1 MLLRYLKPYRKE
13 SILAPLF
20 KLLEALMDLIV
31 PVAVAAIIDKGIAKG
46 NKPVIF
52 TNFAIMI
59 ILAAAG
65 LAFSITAQWFAAR
78 ASVGFSTGLRQDL
91 YDHIMR
97 LSLKEIDKHGRDTL
111 ITRMTSDVNTLQNG
125 VNMALRLLLRS
136 PFIVAGSMI
145 LSFLIDAKTAMIF
158 AFVVP
163 LLAVTIFLIMRYTI
177 PLYRKVQSRL
187 DVLLG
192 RTRENL
198 TGARV
203 IRAFSREPAE
213 VKEFDR
219 ENDDLT
225 RLNEFTGRLS
235 ALMNPMTFAIINI
248 GIIVLIKTGAVR
260 INSGAIGQGSVVAM
274 YNYMAQMVI
283 ELVKMAG
290 LLVTLNRGWASGDRI
305 AEILKTDPG
314 MTYPDKAD
322 DPVKEESESK
332 DAVSFS
338 NVSLKYSETGDDAIK
353 NITFTVK
360 PGQTV
365 GIIGGTGSG
374 KSSLVNLIPRFYDA
388 TEGSVSLFGRDVRDY
403 DKDTLNDLVAVVP
416 QKAVLFSGSIRD
428 NLLMGRKASDEE
440 IMNSVR
446 IAQAENVI
454 MSKPGGLD
462 AKIEQNGRNLSGGQR
477 QRLTIARALVK
488 KSPVLIM
495 DDSSSALDFA
505 TDAALRR
512 AIRKKLDMT
521 VFIVS
526 QRTSSIMNADVIV
539 VLDDGKMAGLGTHE
553 ELLDSCDIYRE
564 IYESQYPSDITENI
578 KAEGGVA

>member
-322 DPVKEESESK
+322 DSVKEESGSK

-388 TEGSVSLFGRDVRDY
+388 TEGSVSLFGHDVRDY

-512 AIRKKLDMT
+512 AIREKLDMT

>member
-1 MLLRYLKPYRKE
+1 
-13 SILAPLF
+13 
-20 KLLEALMDLIV
+20 
-31 PVAVAAIIDKGIAKG
+31 
-46 NKPVIF
+46 
-52 TNFAIMI
+52 
-59 ILAAAG
+59 
-65 LAFSITAQWFAAR
+65 
-78 ASVGFSTGLRQDL
+78 
-91 YDHIMR
+91 
-97 LSLKEIDKHGRDTL
+97 
-111 ITRMTSDVNTLQNG
+111 
-125 VNMALRLLLRS
+125 
-136 PFIVAGSMI
+136 
-145 LSFLIDAKTAMIF
+145 
-158 AFVVP
+158 
-163 LLAVTIFLIMRYTI
+163 
-177 PLYRKVQSRL
+177 
-187 DVLLG
+187 
-192 RTRENL
+192 
-198 TGARV
+198 
-203 IRAFSREPAE
+203 
-213 VKEFDR
+213 
-219 ENDDLT
+219 
-225 RLNEFTGRLS
+225 
-235 ALMNPMTFAIINI
+235 MNPMTFAIINI

-388 TEGSVSLFGRDVRDY
+388 TEGSVSLFGHDVRDY

-512 AIRKKLDMT
+512 AIREKLDMT

>member
-322 DPVKEESESK
+322 DSVKEESESK

-388 TEGSVSLFGRDVRDY
+388 TEGSVSLFGHDVRDY

-512 AIRKKLDMT
+512 AIREKLDMT

>member
-322 DPVKEESESK
+322 DSVKEESGSK

-388 TEGSVSLFGRDVRDY
+388 TEGSVCLFGRDVRDY

-512 AIRKKLDMT
+512 AIREKLDMT

>member
-213 VKEFDR
+213 VKDFDR

-235 ALMNPMTFAIINI
+235 AMMNPMTFAIINI

-283 ELVKMAG
+283 ELVKMAS

-305 AEILKTDPG
+305 AEILKTGPG
-314 MTYPDKAD
+314 ITYPEKTDFD
-322 DPVKEESESK
+322 DGEKREE
-332 DAVSFS
+332 AVSFS
-338 NVSLKYSETGDDAIK
+338 NVSLRYSETGDDAIR
-353 NITFTVK
+353 NISFSVK

-365 GIIGGTGSG
+365 GVIGGTGSG

-388 TEGSVSLFGRDVRDY
+388 TEGSVSLFGHDVRDY

-428 NLLMGRKASDEE
+428 NLLMGRKASDDE

-462 AKIEQNGRNLSGGQR
+462 ATIEQNGRNLSGGQR

-488 KSPVLIM
+488 KSPILIM

-512 AIRKKLDMT
+512 AIREKLDMT

-526 QRTSSIMNADVIV
+526 QRTSSIMNADVIL

-553 ELLDSCDIYRE
+553 ELLKSCEIYRE
-564 IYESQYPSDITENI
+564 IYESQYPSDINESI
-578 KAEGGVA
+578 KAEGGMA

>member
-235 ALMNPMTFAIINI
+235 A
-248 GIIVLIKTGAVR
+248 
-260 INSGAIGQGSVVAM
+260 
-274 YNYMAQMVI
+274 
-283 ELVKMAG
+283 
-290 LLVTLNRGWASGDRI
+290 
-305 AEILKTDPG
+305 
-314 MTYPDKAD
+314 
-322 DPVKEESESK
+322 
-332 DAVSFS
+332 
-338 NVSLKYSETGDDAIK
+338 
-353 NITFTVK
+353 
-360 PGQTV
+360 
-365 GIIGGTGSG
+365 
-374 KSSLVNLIPRFYDA
+374 
-388 TEGSVSLFGRDVRDY
+388 
-403 DKDTLNDLVAVVP
+403 
-416 QKAVLFSGSIRD
+416 
-428 NLLMGRKASDEE
+428 
-440 IMNSVR
+440 
-446 IAQAENVI
+446 
-454 MSKPGGLD
+454 
-462 AKIEQNGRNLSGGQR
+462 
-477 QRLTIARALVK
+477 
-488 KSPVLIM
+488 
-495 DDSSSALDFA
+495 
-505 TDAALRR
+505 
-512 AIRKKLDMT
+512 
-521 VFIVS
+521 
-526 QRTSSIMNADVIV
+526 
-539 VLDDGKMAGLGTHE
+539 
-553 ELLDSCDIYRE
+553 
-564 IYESQYPSDITENI
+564 
-578 KAEGGVA
+578 

>member
-145 LSFLIDAKTAMIF
+145 MSFLIDAKTAMIF

-388 TEGSVSLFGRDVRDY
+388 TEGSVSLFGHDVRDY

-512 AIRKKLDMT
+512 AIREKLDMT

>member
-1 MLLRYLKPYRKE
+1 MILKYLKPYRKE

-31 PVAVAAIIDKGIAKG
+31 PVAVAAIIDKGIAYG

-91 YDHIMR
+91 YDHIMS

-111 ITRMTSDVNTLQNG
+111 ITRMTSDINTLQNG
-125 VNMALRLLLRS
+125 VNMGLRLLLRS

-145 LSFLIDAKTAMIF
+145 LSFLIDAKTAMVF
-158 AFVVP
+158 AIVVP
-163 LLAVTIFLIMRYTI
+163 LLLVTVFLIMRYTI
-177 PLYRKVQSRL
+177 PLYRKVQSKL

-203 IRAFSREPAE
+203 IRAFSRESAE

-235 ALMNPMTFAIINI
+235 VLMNPMTFAIINI
-248 GIIVLIKTGAVR
+248 GIIILIKTGAVR

-283 ELVKMAG
+283 ELVKMAS
-290 LLVTLNRGWASGDRI
+290 LLVTLNRAWASGDRI
-305 AEILKTDPG
+305 SEILKTDPG
-314 MTYPDKAD
+314 MTYPEKTNDS
-322 DPVKEESESK
+322 VMEEKKSK

-338 NVSLKYSETGDDAIK
+338 NVSLRYSETGDDAIK
-353 NITFTVK
+353 DISFSVK

-388 TEGSVSLFGRDVRDY
+388 TEGSVRLFGRDVRDY

-440 IMNSVR
+440 IMNAVR

-462 AKIEQNGRNLSGGQR
+462 ANIEQNGRNLSGGQR

-488 KSPVLIM
+488 KSPILIM

-512 AIRKKLDMT
+512 AIRENLDMT

-526 QRTSSIMNADVIV
+526 QRTSSIMNADVIL

-553 ELLDSCDIYRE
+553 ELLDSCGIYRE
-564 IYESQYPSDITENI
+564 IYESQYPSDITKNI
-578 KAEGGVA
+578 NAEGGMA

>member
-322 DPVKEESESK
+322 DSVKEESESK

-388 TEGSVSLFGRDVRDY
+388 TEGSVCLFGRDVRDY

-512 AIRKKLDMT
+512 AIREKLDMT

>member
-219 ENDDLT
+219 EKDDLT

-388 TEGSVSLFGRDVRDY
+388 TEGSVSLFGHDVRDY

-512 AIRKKLDMT
+512 AIREKLDMT

>member
-388 TEGSVSLFGRDVRDY
+388 TEGSVSLFGHDVRDY

-454 MSKPGGLD
+454 MSKPGAGCKD
-462 AKIEQNGRNLSGGQR
+462 RTEWQEFIRRSETETYDRE
-477 QRLTIARALVK
+477 
-488 KSPVLIM
+488 
-495 DDSSSALDFA
+495 SSC
-505 TDAALRR
+505 
-512 AIRKKLDMT
+512 
-521 VFIVS
+521 
-526 QRTSSIMNADVIV
+526 
-539 VLDDGKMAGLGTHE
+539 E
-553 ELLDSCDIYRE
+553 EEPCTYH
-564 IYESQYPSDITENI
+564 
-578 KAEGGVA
+578 G

>member
-305 AEILKTDPG
+305 AEILKTNPG

-322 DPVKEESESK
+322 DSVKEESESK

-488 KSPVLIM
+488 KSSVLIM

-512 AIRKKLDMT
+512 AIREKLDMT